1 MLEKLAVH
9 HELWIKMLLNLGC
22 DIYVAKDLVQD
33 MYLRMHRLVKDEKR
47 IMYKDDIN
55 RYFVWIT
62 LRNLYYSYLKDE
74 RKRNSIFYEIL
85 ENDEVVEN
93 KYNVEE
99 DSAFEK
105 IMNKVN
111 EVISDWT
118 VYDKRLFEL
127 YFLQGL
133 SLRAIS
139 KGAKIGLTSIHN
151 SILNQKAI
159 LKEYLSEDLI
169 DYFNQDFDN
178 I

>member
-9 HELWIKMLLNLGC
+9 HELWIKMLVNLGC
-22 DIYVAKDLVQD
+22 KTDVAKDLVQD
-33 MYLRMHRLVKDEKR
+33 MYLRMHRLVKDESR
-47 IMYKDDIN
+47 IMYKDDVN

-62 LRNLYYSYLKDE
+62 LRNLYYSYLKD
-74 RKRNSIFYEIL
+74 KRNSIFYEIL
-85 ENDEVVEN
+85 ENDEVVQSE
-93 KYNVEE
+93 YDIAE
-99 DSAFEK
+99 DDAFEN
-105 IMNKVN
+105 IMTQIN
-111 EVISDWT
+111 EIISDWT

-127 YFLQGL
+127 YFIQGL

-159 LKEYLSEDLI
+159 LREHLSEDLI
-169 DYFNQDFDN
+169 DYFNQDFDK

>member
-9 HELWIKMLLNLGC
+9 HELWIKMLVNLGC
-22 DIYVAKDLVQD
+22 DIDVAKDLVQD

-47 IMYKDDIN
+47 IMYKDDVN

-62 LRNLYYSYLKDE
+62 LRNLYYSYLKD
-74 RKRNSIFYEIL
+74 KRNSIFYEIL
-85 ENDEVVEN
+85 ENDEVVQSE
-93 KYNVEE
+93 YDVAE
-99 DSAFEK
+99 DDAFEN
-105 IMNKVN
+105 IMTQIN
-111 EVISDWT
+111 EIISDWT

-127 YFLQGL
+127 YFIQGL

-159 LKEYLSEDLI
+159 LREHLSEDLI
-169 DYFNQDFDN
+169 DYFNQDFDK

>member
-9 HELWIKMLLNLGC
+9 HELWIKMLVNLGC
-22 DIYVAKDLVQD
+22 NIYVAKDLVQD

-47 IMYKDDIN
+47 IMYKDDVN

-62 LRNLYYSYLKDE
+62 LRNLYYSYLKD
-74 RKRNSIFYEIL
+74 KRNSIFYEIL
-85 ENDEVVEN
+85 ENDEVVQSE
-93 KYNVEE
+93 YDIAE
-99 DSAFEK
+99 DDAFEN
-105 IMNKVN
+105 IMTQIN
-111 EVISDWT
+111 EIISDWT

-127 YFLQGL
+127 YFIQGL

-159 LKEYLSEDLI
+159 LREHLSEDLI
-169 DYFNQDFDN
+169 DYFNQDFDK

>member
-9 HELWIKMLLNLGC
+9 HELWIKMLVNLGC
-22 DIYVAKDLVQD
+22 NIDVAKDLVQD

-47 IMYKDDIN
+47 IMYKDDVN

-62 LRNLYYSYLKDE
+62 LRNLYYSYLKD
-74 RKRNSIFYEIL
+74 KRNSIFYEIL
-85 ENDEVVEN
+85 ENDEVVQSE
-93 KYNVEE
+93 YDIAE
-99 DSAFEK
+99 DDAFEN
-105 IMNKVN
+105 IMTQIN
-111 EVISDWT
+111 EIISDWT

-127 YFLQGL
+127 YFIQGL

-159 LKEYLSEDLI
+159 LREHLSEDLI
-169 DYFNQDFDN
+169 DYFNQDFDK

>member
-9 HELWIKMLLNLGC
+9 HELWIKMLVNLGC
-22 DIYVAKDLVQD
+22 NIDVAKDLVQD

-47 IMYKDDIN
+47 IMYKDDVN

-62 LRNLYYSYLKDE
+62 LRNLYYSYLKD
-74 RKRNSIFYEIL
+74 KRNSIFYEIL
-85 ENDEVVEN
+85 ENDEVVQSE
-93 KYNVEE
+93 YDVAE
-99 DSAFEK
+99 DDAFEN
-105 IMNKVN
+105 IMTQIN
-111 EVISDWT
+111 EIISDWT

-127 YFLQGL
+127 YFIQGL

-159 LKEYLSEDLI
+159 LREHLSEDLI
-169 DYFNQDFDN
+169 DYFNQDFDK

>member
-9 HELWIKMLLNLGC
+9 HELWIKMLVNLGC
-22 DIYVAKDLVQD
+22 DIDVAKDLVQD

-47 IMYKDDIN
+47 IMYKDDVN

-62 LRNLYYSYLKDE
+62 LRNLYYSYLKD
-74 RKRNSIFYEIL
+74 KRNSIFYEIL
-85 ENDEVVEN
+85 ENDEVVQSE
-93 KYNVEE
+93 YDIAE
-99 DSAFEK
+99 DDAFEN
-105 IMNKVN
+105 IMTQIN
-111 EVISDWT
+111 EIISDWT

-127 YFLQGL
+127 YFIQGL

-159 LKEYLSEDLI
+159 IRDHLSEDLI
-169 DYFNQDFDN
+169 DYFNQDFDK

>member
-9 HELWIKMLLNLGC
+9 HELWIKMLVNLGC
-22 DIYVAKDLVQD
+22 DIDVAKDLVQD

-47 IMYKDDIN
+47 IMYKDDVN
-55 RYFVWIT
+55 RYYVWIT
-62 LRNLYYSYLKDE
+62 LRNLYYSYLKD
-74 RKRNSIFYEIL
+74 KRNSIFYEIL
-85 ENDEVVEN
+85 ENDEVVQSE
-93 KYNVEE
+93 YDVAE
-99 DSAFEK
+99 DDAFEN
-105 IMNKVN
+105 IMTQIN
-111 EVISDWT
+111 EIISDWT

-127 YFLQGL
+127 YFIQGL

-159 LKEYLSEDLI
+159 LREHLSEDLI
-169 DYFNQDFDN
+169 DYFNQDFDK